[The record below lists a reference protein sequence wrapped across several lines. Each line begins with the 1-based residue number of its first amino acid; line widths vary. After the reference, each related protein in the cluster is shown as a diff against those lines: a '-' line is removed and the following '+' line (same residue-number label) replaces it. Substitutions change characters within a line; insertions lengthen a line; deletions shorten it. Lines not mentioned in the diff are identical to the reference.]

1 MYGELLSLLVAVMWT
16 FTAIFAEIASKR
28 MGTLVLNVW
37 RMVLTIVLL
46 GLLLWFTCGKPWPQY
61 TSPDVWKWFLASGFM
76 GFVFGDYCL
85 FNAYVVIGSRYAQLF
100 MTLGCPF
107 AAITAWLL
115 MGETMS
121 PLGLLGMMVTLTGI
135 GISIMGRKHYKDPTQ
150 APLNEKKKKSHFR
163 GELDGLSVSL
173 PIRGILLGIGAGLG
187 QGVGLVLSKQ
197 GMLHYGA
204 VVPPEATDVASM
216 MPFAGTQIRALM
228 GLLAFGSMLL
238 FARRYGDFF
247 RAATD
252 LRGAAAAMGAVLLG
266 PFFGV
271 SFSLLAVS
279 MTNTGV
285 AQTLMSLTPVLILW
299 PSRQIF
305 GKKVSMQ
312 EIVGAVI
319 AVAGA
324 SLFFI

>member
-1 MYGELLSLLVAVMWT
+1 MGGELLSLLVAVMWT

-37 RMVLTIVLL
+37 RMILTIVLL
-46 GLLLWFTCGKPWPQY
+46 GLLLWFTCGRPWPQH
-61 TSPDVWKWFLASGFM
+61 TTPEVWKWFLASGFM

-85 FNAYVVIGSRYAQLF
+85 FNAYVVIGSVYAQLF

-121 PLGLLGMMVTLTGI
+121 TLGVLGMIVTLTGI
-135 GISIMGRKHYKDPTQ
+135 AISIMGKKHHK
-150 APLNEKKKKSHFR
+150 E
-163 GELDGLSVSL
+163 GLSLSL
-173 PIRGILLGIGAGLG
+173 PLRGILLGIGAGLG
-187 QGVGLVLSKQ
+187 QGVGIVLSKQ
-197 GMLHYGA
+197 GMLH
-204 VVPPEATDVASM
+204 
-216 MPFAGTQIRALM
+216 GTQIRAVM
-228 GLLAFGSMLL
+228 GLLAFGASLL
-238 FARRYGDFF
+238 FARRCGDFL

-312 EIVGAVI
+312 EIIGAVI

-324 SLFFI
+324 SLFFM

>member
-1 MYGELLSLLVAVMWT
+1 MGGELLSLLVAVMWT

-37 RMVLTIVLL
+37 RMILTIVLL
-46 GLLLWFTCGKPWPQY
+46 GLLLWFTCGKPWPQH
-61 TSPDVWKWFLASGFM
+61 TTPEVWKWFLASGFM

-121 PLGLLGMMVTLTGI
+121 TLGVLGMIVTLTGI
-135 GISIMGRKHYKDPTQ
+135 AISIMGKKHYTQ
-150 APLNEKKKKSHFR
+150 PPLNGKKKKFPLK
-163 GELDGLSVSL
+163 GDLEGLSISL
-173 PIRGILLGIGAGLG
+173 PLRGILLGIGAGLG
-187 QGVGLVLSKQ
+187 QGVGIVLSKQ

-216 MPFAGTQIRALM
+216 MPFAGTQIRAVM
-228 GLLAFGSMLL
+228 GLLAFGISLL
-238 FARRYGDFF
+238 FARRIGDFL

-324 SLFFI
+324 SLFFM